1 MTKIT
6 KSTFKS
12 LLRKNEGKLFIKCKS
27 SFDGMTDS
35 VETSRNQAYRPL
47 VKVERD
53 PARPFV
59 SESDNTLGYGI
70 GSGIWL
76 VGDGGDRFKAIS
88 EAGFEGYEVYNCCGC
103 FIVAVKAE
111 QTAEAA

>member
-1 MTKIT
+1 MSKIT
-6 KSTFKS
+6 KATFKS
-12 LLRKNEGKLFIKCKS
+12 FLRKNEGRLFIKCKS

-47 VKVERD
+47 VKLARD

-59 SESDNTLGYGI
+59 SQSDNTLCYGI

-76 VGDGGDRFKAIS
+76 V
-88 EAGFEGYEVYNCCGC
+88 
-103 FIVAVKAE
+103 
-111 QTAEAA
+111 